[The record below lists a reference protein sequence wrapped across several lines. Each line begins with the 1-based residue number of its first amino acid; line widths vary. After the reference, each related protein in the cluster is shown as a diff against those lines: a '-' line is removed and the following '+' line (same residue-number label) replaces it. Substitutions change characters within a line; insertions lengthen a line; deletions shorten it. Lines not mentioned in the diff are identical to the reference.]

1 MLDKGSVVDAIRKL
15 LGKSAPPICPKR
27 PIIPAVNKILRYAR
41 STSAGKIGIMRNNNN
56 WNKALRDLQFL
67 SRLELH
73 DVETHVVHLLKFSY
87 YRLTAADVRK
97 CFLYAAA

>member
-1 MLDKGSVVDAIRKL
+1 MIDSKPNVVTVPKMLDKGSVVGAVRKL

-27 PIIPAVNKILRYAR
+27 PIIQAVNKILRYAG

-67 SRLELH
+67 LDSSRMM
-73 DVETHVVHLLKFSY
+73 LKLVSFI
-87 YRLTAADVRK
+87 
-97 CFLYAAA
+97 C